1 MSTWNPDQYL
11 RFAAER
17 KQPFTDLVAL
27 IEPRPSMRIVDLG
40 CGTGEWTRELHDR
53 VGASSTLGLDSSEAM
68 LKKAAAFANEAVRFE
83 QRDIESFHADGEYD
97 LVFSNAA
104 LHWIA
109 DHESLFARLARAL
122 APGGQL
128 AVQMPANDDHP
139 SHVIAGEVAEE
150 LGVAARRSDV
160 LPVERYAELLH
171 RLGFAQQRV
180 QMQVYGH
187 VLPST
192 ADVVEWVKGTLLT
205 DYQRRMPPADFP
217 RFLDRYRD
225 RLLAALGEHA
235 PFFYTYKRVLLH
247 AQSRQT
253 VVAE

>member
-17 KQPFTDLVAL
+17 KQPFTDLVSL
-27 IEPRPSMRIVDLG
+27 VEPRPAMRVVDLG

-53 VGASSTLGLDSSEAM
+53 LGAASTLGLDSSESM
-68 LKKAAAFANEAVRFE
+68 LEKAAAFANDTLRFE
-83 QRDIESFHADGEYD
+83 QRAIEAFDEEGAYD

-109 DHESLFARLARAL
+109 GHEALFARLARAI

-139 SHVIAGEVAEE
+139 SHVIAGDVAEE

-160 LPVERYAELLH
+160 LPVERYAQLLH
-171 RLGFAQQRV
+171 RLGFARQQVR
-180 QMQVYGH
+180 MQVYGH
-187 VLPST
+187 LLPST
-192 ADVVEWVKGTLLT
+192 GDVVEWVKGTLLT
-205 DYQRRMPPADFP
+205 DYQRRMSASDFP
-217 RFLDRYRD
+217 RFLEHYGE
-225 RLLAALGEHA
+225 RLLAALGDTA

-247 AQSRQT
+247 AVR
-253 VVAE
+253 A